1 MHTKTISQASKT
13 GWLESKL
20 YALID
25 FIMGK
30 VEIEHKEESPMRALV
45 SAVECTHTFPSEVEC
60 YITVTGRK
68 SLRVVQFETAIG
80 GNGEPVKVAINS
92 FAQDPKYKQCGY
104 CEIYMTPVDYYR
116 HIGLGNPN
124 EILGRNDRLPAI
136 PQCTKRPKSISL
148 NKAVLV
154 NGEYRELFKE
164 APKMTSFRPEDAED
178 QIAYPEDLENPGLK
192 DKPANGLTVKI
203 KDLQQYGWIPSPAD
217 GHSCKACQAGEA
229 IEGVCWSY
237 KRLPEIGYEHM
248 DELGRITRIIGT
260 KERLVLATGYELFH
274 KHLVG
279 PNVDLNANGQYD
291 RWLEHLKQENNLTTE
306 QVLKYVWEMVG
317 CPEVSARGFNFN
329 RTSLP
334 LLLARD
340 IVREAMSSWIH
351 LNTHEKKEST
361 VGPTAMIRF
370 VRDSYNGVPNDYFS
384 VELNGKLRRFSLE
397 ENYQSDFHPMGRFA
411 GGITEHRLCHNGECV
426 ALIDVKYSIHSGA
439 TMVRASN
446 LNGELIE
453 FFLPHT
459 HEFFKYVVVEAT
471 VSEIMQ

>member
-1 MHTKTISQASKT
+1 MHTKITSQASKT

-20 YALID
+20 YALVD

-30 VEIEHKEESPMRALV
+30 VETEHKEESPMRALI

-60 YITVTGRK
+60 YITVTGKK

-104 CEIYMTPVDYYR
+104 CEIYMTPVDYSR

-136 PQCTKRPKSISL
+136 PQCTKRPNAISL

-164 APKMTSFRPEDAED
+164 VPKMTSFRPEDAED

-192 DKPANGLTVKI
+192 DKPVNGLNVKI
-203 KDLQQYGWIPSPAD
+203 KDLQQYGWIPSPTD

-229 IEGVCWSY
+229 IEGTCWSY
-237 KRLPEIGYEHM
+237 KRIPEIGYEHM
-248 DELGRITRIIGT
+248 DACGRIMRVIGT
-260 KERLVLATGYELFH
+260 AEQLV
-274 KHLVG
+274 
-279 PNVDLNANGQYD
+279 
-291 RWLEHLKQENNLTTE
+291 
-306 QVLKYVWEMVG
+306 
-317 CPEVSARGFNFN
+317 EVNPQGSAIK
-329 RTSLP
+329 P
-334 LLLARD
+334 LSKP
-340 IVREAMSSWIH
+340 V
-351 LNTHEKKEST
+351 
-361 VGPTAMIRF
+361 AMIRF
-370 VRDSYNGVPNDYFS
+370 VRDSHNGVPNAYFS
-384 VELNGKLRRFSLE
+384 VELNGRLRRFSLK

-426 ALIDVKYSIHSGA
+426 ALIDVKYSIHNSA
-439 TMVRASN
+439 TLVKASN
-446 LNGELIE
+446 LNGELTE

-471 VSEIMQ
+471 VSEIM